1 MLNFKFR
8 FEHFVIII
16 LVVILMFRNCTGN
29 DQNSSSE
36 TTTVKVSEEVFT
48 KKDSVFNDNI
58 KNRKPEKVSIIETPE
73 KVKIISDPEKVPASE
88 KSLVKLANRYVD
100 TTRITDGF
108 IVSDILTEGRILK
121 LDLKTSIDHLRQTIQ
136 TTTTKTKQ
144 AGGIFFSPNIDYI
157 PVFGFTRAGIGFT
170 YIKGGL
176 GIGIGAFWGFRT
188 NQIGFRFTLHKKIF

>member
-36 TTTVKVSEEVFT
+36 TTTVKVSEEVLT

-108 IVSDILTEGRILK
+108 VVSDILTEGRILR
-121 LDLKTSIDHLRQTIQ
+121 LDIKTSIDHLRRTIEITKK
-136 TTTTKTKQ
+136 TTQQ
-144 AGGIFFSPNIDYI
+144 AGGLFLSPSVEYI
-157 PVFGFTRAGIGFT
+157 PVFGFTSAGIGFT

-176 GIGIGAFWGFRT
+176 GIGIGGFWGFRT

>member
-29 DQNSSSE
+29 DQNTSTE
-36 TTTVKVSEEVFT
+36 TTTATVSEEVVT
-48 KKDSVFNDNI
+48 REDSIINDNI
-58 KNRKPEKVSIIETPE
+58 KNRIPEKVQVIETPE

-136 TTTTKTKQ
+136 TTTTTTKQ

-157 PVFGFTRAGIGFT
+157 PVFGFTRAGIGVT

-176 GIGIGAFWGFRT
+176 GVGIGAFWGFRT